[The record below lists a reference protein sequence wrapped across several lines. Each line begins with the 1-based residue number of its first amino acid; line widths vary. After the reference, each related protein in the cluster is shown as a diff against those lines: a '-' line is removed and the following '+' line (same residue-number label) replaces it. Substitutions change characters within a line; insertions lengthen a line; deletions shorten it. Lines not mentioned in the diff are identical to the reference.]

1 MGTEEFLFEIRKNY
15 RNLRPSEQKV
25 ADVILEG
32 TEEIAEYTIE
42 QFAHKAKV
50 SQPTVLRFA
59 NAMGMKGYKELKT
72 RMIQIYAGT
81 QKSGSEKMV
90 LDFPIQE
97 TDKLVELPAKV
108 IMTNIRHMEECLKSI
123 STYEYIQAVHALHE
137 AQRISVFAVENSACT
152 AEDFATKM
160 TYRCV

>member
-1 MGTEEFLFEIRKNY
+1 
-15 RNLRPSEQKV
+15 
-25 ADVILEG
+25 
-32 TEEIAEYTIE
+32 
-42 QFAHKAKV
+42 
-50 SQPTVLRFA
+50 
-59 NAMGMKGYKELKT
+59 
-72 RMIQIYAGT
+72 
-81 QKSGSEKMV
+81 MV

-160 TYRCV
+160 TYIGKQVSFQRMGICNMLQQEVLPAKMWQWEFPIQENPDRR